1 MARLLAHS
9 LRGGTM
15 QIQLNDKDRE
25 LLQEVDT
32 SKMGWINDVKLKNNP
47 KFQAVAQYDDKEIMG
62 YG

>member
-1 MARLLAHS
+1 
-9 LRGGTM
+9 M

-32 SKMGWINDVKLKNNP
+32 SKMGWINDVKLKDNP